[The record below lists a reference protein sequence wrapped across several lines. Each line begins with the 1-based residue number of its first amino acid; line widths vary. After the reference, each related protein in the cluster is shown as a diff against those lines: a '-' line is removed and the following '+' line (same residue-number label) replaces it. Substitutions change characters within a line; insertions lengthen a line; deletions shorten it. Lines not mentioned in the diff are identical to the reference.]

1 MIQNRY
7 LEQAIKDEV
16 LKYLR
21 FHHSIRAVKIL
32 DICKIN
38 EFGGTVKYS
47 VLVKHKAIANKY
59 CPTISKYNCTAFVIM
74 SYSDWTLS
82 IPDEIGTS
90 LCLVDGFWNEVW
102 NKNITLDGTIPR

>member
-21 FHHSIRAVKIL
+21 FHYSIRAVKIL
-32 DICKIN
+32 DICKVDAI
-38 EFGGTVKYS
+38 GGMVKYN
-47 VLVKHKAIANKY
+47 VLAKHKEIANNY
-59 CPTISKYNCTAFVIM
+59 PVSKYNCTAFAIM

-90 LCLVDGFWNEVW
+90 LCLADGFWNETW
-102 NKNITLDGTIPR
+102 YKGIMFDDGNTK